1 MSLKPRQGTFC
12 GMSDF
17 RKLDVWRKAH
27 ALSLNSHRVT
37 SRIRGSQYASD
48 RNQIYRAARSI
59 PTNIVEGRGQ
69 KTNKDQC
76 RFLNY
81 AINSSNE
88 LEYHLLAARDLG
100 IIATNDYVS
109 LLEQV
114 VEVRKMLY
122 GLIKYLRDLEGE

>member
-1 MSLKPRQGTFC
+1 MMSLKPQQGAFC

-27 ALSLNSHRVT
+27 ALSLNSHR
-37 SRIRGSQYASD
+37 
-48 RNQIYRAARSI
+48 
-59 PTNIVEGRGQ
+59 GQ
-69 KTNKDQC
+69 ETNKDQC

-81 AINSSNE
+81 AINSM
-88 LEYHLLAARDLG
+88 EYHLLSGRDLG

-122 GLIKYLRDLEGE
+122 GLINYLRGQEEGE

>member
-1 MSLKPRQGTFC
+1 MSLKRQRSAVY

-37 SRIRGSQYASD
+37 SRIRGPQYASD

-69 KTNKDQC
+69 LSNKDQC

-81 AINSSNE
+81 AINSSND
-88 LEYHLLAARDLG
+88 LEYHLLSGRDLG

-109 LLEQV
+109 LLKQV

-122 GLIKYLRDLEGE
+122 GLIKYLRGLDGE

>member
-1 MSLKPRQGTFC
+1 
-12 GMSDF
+12 MSDF

-27 ALSLNSHRVT
+27 ALALNSHRVT
-37 SRIRGSQYASD
+37 SRILGSQYASD

-69 KTNKDQC
+69 KTVKDQC

-81 AINSSNE
+81 AINASNE
-88 LEYHLLAARDLG
+88 LEYHLLSGRDLG
-100 IIATNDYVS
+100 IVATNDYVS
-109 LLEQV
+109 LLSQV

-122 GLIKYLRDLEGE
+122 GLIKYLRSVEDE